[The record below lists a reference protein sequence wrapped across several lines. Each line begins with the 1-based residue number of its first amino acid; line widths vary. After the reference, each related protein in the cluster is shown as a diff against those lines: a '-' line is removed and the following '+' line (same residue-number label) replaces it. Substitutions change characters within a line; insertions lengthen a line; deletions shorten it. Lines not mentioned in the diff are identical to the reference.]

1 MSRVLP
7 GHEPP
12 PMSVLSYFRHPKNW
26 LIPSVVLTTAL
37 FVITVIFTGSVA
49 DPAADLHHAP
59 IGMVTLDKGIPDGPM
74 NIGDRVVAGIVNQ
87 PQQPSEAVSWQQFD
101 SVEAA
106 TTAIADNQ
114 LFAAIILPE
123 DYSAKLGSL
132 LGPNPQRP
140 EITVL
145 TNPGSGTMAAEIGT
159 QIAESAAR
167 GGSAAAAGQLL
178 AHTPGAISPANAVL
192 LTDPVTVAHHR
203 ALPFGDR
210 TGNGMTAFFY
220 ALLLMMVGF
229 LGANVVNGLVDAE
242 LGFGPTEMGPKRRM
256 LPPRRIT
263 RLGTY
268 LTKCLTL
275 AVASVP
281 AATAILAASVFVVG
295 LDLPH
300 CGLLWLFS
308 LLAINAIGAG
318 TLAVVTLLG
327 PIGIVV
333 STVFFIGW
341 SIPVSGGAIP
351 QQAMP
356 PFWRF
361 LGSFEPMRAVADGVR
376 AIIYFDAH
384 ANAGLSRALVLLVI
398 GLFAGLALGLLG
410 NLFYDRRGLHRIH
423 PRAIAHIQEFLHR
436 VPQHED
442 PTRPPA
448 AGGPPSMTPAS

>member
-1 MSRVLP
+1 MSQVP
-7 GHEPP
+7 PDHEPS
-12 PMSVLSYFRHPKNW
+12 PMSALSYLRRPKNW
-26 LIPSVVLTTAL
+26 LIPSIVLTAAL

-59 IGMVTLDKGIPDGPM
+59 IGVISVDKGFPDGSM
-74 NIGDRVVAGIVNQ
+74 NIGEQVVAGIVTR
-87 PQQPSEAVSWQQFD
+87 PQQPSEAVSWRRFGT
-101 SVEAA
+101 VEAA
-106 TTAIADNQ
+106 TAAIADNQ
-114 LFAAIILPE
+114 LFAAIVLPE
-123 DYSAKLGSL
+123 DYSAKLSSL
-132 LGPNPQRP
+132 LGPAPQRP

-145 TNPGSGTMAAEIGT
+145 TNPGSGTMAAELGT

-167 GGSAAAAGQLL
+167 GGSMAAAAQLS
-178 AHTPGAISPANAVL
+178 AHMPGAISPANAVL
-192 LTDPVTVAHHR
+192 LADPVTVARHP

-242 LGFGPTEMGPKRRM
+242 LGFGPTEMGPMRRM

-263 RLGTY
+263 RAATY
-268 LTKCLTL
+268 GAKCLTL
-275 AVASVP
+275 AIASIP
-281 AATAILAASVFVVG
+281 AATAILAASAFVVD

-308 LLAINAIGAG
+308 LLAINAIGAS

-333 STVFFIGW
+333 AMVFFIGW

-361 LGSFEPMRAVADGVR
+361 LGSFEPMRAVTDGVR

-384 ANAGLSRALVLLVI
+384 AEAGLSRALTLLMI
-398 GLFAGLALGLLG
+398 GLIAGLTLGVLG
-410 NLFYDRRGLHRIH
+410 NLVYDRRRLHRIH

-436 VPQHED
+436 VPQHKD
-442 PTRPPA
+442 PTAPVA
-448 AGGPPSMTPAS
+448 ADAAPTALAP

>member
-1 MSRVLP
+1 MSA
-7 GHEPP
+7 
-12 PMSVLSYFRHPKNW
+12 LSYFRHPKNW
-26 LIPSVVLTTAL
+26 LIPSVVLSAAL

-59 IGMVTLDKGIPDGPM
+59 IGIVTLDKGTADGPM
-74 NIGDRVVAGIVNQ
+74 NVGDQVVAAIMIQ
-87 PQQPSEAVSWQQFD
+87 PQQPSEAVNWRQFD
-101 SVEAA
+101 SAEAA
-106 TTAIADNQ
+106 TGAIADNN
-114 LFAAIILPE
+114 LFAAIVVPE

-140 EITVL
+140 EIMVL
-145 TNPGSGTMAAEIGT
+145 TNPGAGTMAAEIGS

-178 AHTPGAISPANAVL
+178 AHAPGSISPANAVL
-192 LTDPVTVAHHR
+192 ITDPVTVAHHQ

-263 RLGTY
+263 RIHTY
-268 LTKCLTL
+268 LAKCLTL
-275 AVASVP
+275 AIASVP
-281 AATAILAASVFVVG
+281 AATAILAASVFVVD

-333 STVFFIGW
+333 SMIFFIGW

-351 QQAMP
+351 QQALP
-356 PFWRF
+356 TFWRF
-361 LGSFEPMRAVADGVR
+361 LGSFEPMRAVSDGVR

-384 ANAGLSRALVLLVI
+384 ADAGLNSAVVLLVI
-398 GLFAGLALGLLG
+398 GLIAGLTLGLLG

-423 PRAIAHIQEFLHR
+423 PRAISHIQEFLHR

-442 PTRPPA
+442 PASHTSVAHPPA
-448 AGGPPSMTPAS
+448 HP

>member
-1 MSRVLP
+1 MSRTPL

-12 PMSVLSYFRHPKNW
+12 PMPVLSYFRHPKNW
-26 LIPSVVLTTAL
+26 LIPSVVLTAAL

-59 IGMVTLDKGIPDGPM
+59 IGVVTSDKGEV
-74 NIGDRVVAGIVNQ
+74 GDRVVAGIVDR
-87 PQQPSEAVSWQQFD
+87 PQQPSEAVSWRRFD
-101 SVEAA
+101 TVDAA
-106 TTAIADNQ
+106 TTAIANNE
-114 LFAAIILPE
+114 LFAAIVLPE
-123 DYSAKLGSL
+123 NYSAGLGSL
-132 LGPNPQRP
+132 PGPNPQRP

-145 TNPGSGTMAAEIGT
+145 TNPGAGTMAAQIGT

-167 GGSAAAAGQLL
+167 GGSTAAAGQIL
-178 AHTPGAISPANAVL
+178 AHVPGAISPANAVL
-192 LTDPVTVAHHR
+192 LSDPVTITHQQAM
-203 ALPFGDR
+203 PFGDR

-256 LPPRRIT
+256 LPPRHIT
-263 RLGTY
+263 RVGTY
-268 LTKCLTL
+268 VAKCLTL
-275 AVASVP
+275 AIASVP
-281 AATAILAASVFVVG
+281 AATAILAASVFVLD

-333 STVFFIGW
+333 SMVFFIGW

-376 AIIYFDAH
+376 AIIYFDAR
-384 ANAGLSRALVLLVI
+384 ADAGLGRALVLLVI

-410 NLFYDRRGLHRIH
+410 NLYYDRRGLHRIH

-436 VPQHED
+436 VPQHKD
-442 PTRPPA
+442 PTAPETSGSHPA
-448 AGGPPSMTPAS
+448 TAS